1 MTHYDLINPA
11 HVDAAPSLAE
21 RAAQA
26 VLGGLGALA
35 DANPRVQQFNAI
47 WALSDAELDE
57 RGLKRGQ
64 IAAAHF
70 ARNIA
75 A

>member
-11 HVDAAPSLAE
+11 HVDAKPGLVA
-21 RAAQA
+21 RVAQSI
-26 VLGGLGALA
+26 LGGLGAVA
-35 DANPRVQQFNAI
+35 DVNPRVQQFNAI
-47 WALSDAELDE
+47 WALSTDELDE
-57 RGLKRGQ
+57 RGLKRGE
-64 IAAAHF
+64 IAAEHF